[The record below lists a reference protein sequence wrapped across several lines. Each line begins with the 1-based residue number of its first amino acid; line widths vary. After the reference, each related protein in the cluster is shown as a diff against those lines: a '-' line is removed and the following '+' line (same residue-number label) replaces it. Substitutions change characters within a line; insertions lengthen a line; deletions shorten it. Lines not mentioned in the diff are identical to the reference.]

1 MTTQVKCYLC
11 GCNIEVGTYD
21 WDPKQTTFYTVCEL
35 CQKTNDSLRHA
46 ARAAGKSG
54 THTTTTSMSTQKQ
67 PMTPSVPPAS
77 TPSGR
82 T

>member
-35 CQKTNDSLRHA
+35 CQKTNSSLR
-46 ARAAGKSG
+46 RAALEDGASGATSNPSQPSTKKS
-54 THTTTTSMSTQKQ
+54 
-67 PMTPSVPPAS
+67 
-77 TPSGR
+77 
-82 T
+82 